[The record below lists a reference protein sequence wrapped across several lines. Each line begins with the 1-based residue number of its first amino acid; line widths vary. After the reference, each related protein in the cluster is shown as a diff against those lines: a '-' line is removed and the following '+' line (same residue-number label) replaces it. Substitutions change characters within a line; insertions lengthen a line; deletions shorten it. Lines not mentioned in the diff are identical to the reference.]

1 MTNKFNLFKK
11 GYIIIL
17 LINLFTFKKKKNK
30 NKEKKMEIYY
40 IKFCINLHPNNWLV
54 YKYLLLKIL
63 NILLIIYI

>member
-11 GYIIIL
+11 NK
-17 LINLFTFKKKKNK
+17 INKIKKNLNKIKKKKNK
-30 NKEKKMEIYY
+30 NKAEKMEIYY

>member
-30 NKEKKMEIYY
+30 NKAEKMEIYY